1 MNSSLAWETDS
12 WAQGE
17 YSLSRNDGNS
27 VSECSVL
34 KIPWKNMPPDPPRK
48 LVVLTCKASCGAKK
62 ILRPVLSDICQLF

>member
-34 KIPWKNMPPDPPRK
+34 KIPWRNMPPDPPRK

-62 ILRPVLSDICQLF
+62 ILRPVLSDICQLL